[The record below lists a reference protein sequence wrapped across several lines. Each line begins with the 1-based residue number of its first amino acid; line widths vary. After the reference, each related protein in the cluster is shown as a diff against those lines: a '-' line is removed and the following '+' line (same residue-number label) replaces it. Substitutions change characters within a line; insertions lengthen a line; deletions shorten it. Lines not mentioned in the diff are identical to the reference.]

1 MGDCGLN
8 CDFNAGVIDLWE
20 RQTHQERAIAKK
32 KDKNYQ
38 QMMDPIRKS
47 HVCSVCRKYP
57 EIKTIFSAVEMA
69 GDFKCFECL

>member
-47 HVCSVCRKYP
+47 HICSVCRNIRRSRLSFRQLGWR
-57 EIKTIFSAVEMA
+57 EIQM
-69 GDFKCFECL
+69 L

>member
-47 HVCSVCRKYP
+47 HICSVCRKYP
-57 EIKTIFSAVEMA
+57 
-69 GDFKCFECL
+69 GDQDYLFGSWDGGKFKCFECL